1 MSPSVPISDPDPQPM
16 STAEP
21 DSSWRGPKAKRAG
34 RITAAIVGVLV
45 TLIASGTG
53 FLFAGL
59 ACLGEQENN
68 TPRCHLHNRTTFLV
82 WVSVMSFPVLAGL
95 IGRLAVKR
103 ERVLYVVIGASAL
116 AIVGF
121 LVNLLAW
128 LIE

>member
-1 MSPSVPISDPDPQPM
+1 V
-16 STAEP
+16 
-21 DSSWRGPKAKRAG
+21 
-34 RITAAIVGVLV
+34 RITAAILGVVV
-45 TLIASGTG
+45 TLAASSTG

-59 ACLGEQENN
+59 GCLGEQENN
-68 TPRCHLHNRTTFLV
+68 APRCHLHDGTTFLA
-82 WVSVMSFPVLAGL
+82 WVSVMSFPLLAGL

-121 LVNLLAW
+121 LFNLLVW